1 MPQSESP
8 ARRAAP
14 TAGWRGPDL
23 RLYGGLVVVSIAITL
38 LVSVLPFVRLAYR
51 DAAAHIAIDTAGAV
65 VCTLAAYLV
74 LERLH
79 RSALLGDLLLFAALA
94 VFAAVNL
101 LLSVAPALARADSGA
116 LGSWGILTG
125 RLIATV
131 LLAAA
136 AFAGT
141 RHVDAPRRRARAA
154 LAGCALTIALL
165 VVVVSALGDQLPAA
179 IDRTLSPESSGRP
192 RIVGH
197 PVLLAGQLLAML
209 LFAVAGAGFARTA
222 MRRGDELLRWVAA
235 GAMLAAFARLNY
247 FLFPSVYTH
256 FVYTGDGFRLAFDVA
271 LLVGG
276 LREIRAYQRGLAER
290 SVLEER
296 RRIARDLHDGLAQ
309 DLAFITAQTRAL
321 GRAPDA
327 PPRLERIASAAE
339 RALDDSRAAIAAL
352 TRRLDEPLDEALA
365 RSAHEIAERC
375 GIRVELGL
383 EPDVD
388 VPPAMREALARIVR
402 EATSN
407 AARHGGAQRVTVGL
421 TREDGLRLTVSDDG
435 AGFDP
440 EATRRAGF
448 GLISMRERAEALGG
462 RLNLRSRPGAGT
474 TVEVIVP

>member
-1 MPQSESP
+1 M
-8 ARRAAP
+8 
-14 TAGWRGPDL
+14 
-23 RLYGGLVVVSIAITL
+23 
-38 LVSVLPFVRLAYR
+38 
-51 DAAAHIAIDTAGAV
+51 
-65 VCTLAAYLV
+65 
-74 LERLH
+74 
-79 RSALLGDLLLFAALA
+79 LG
-94 VFAAVNL
+94 
-101 LLSVAPALARADSGA
+101 
-116 LGSWGILTG
+116 
-125 RLIATV
+125 
-131 LLAAA
+131 
-136 AFAGT
+136 
-141 RHVDAPRRRARAA
+141 
-154 LAGCALTIALL
+154 
-165 VVVVSALGDQLPAA
+165 
-179 IDRTLSPESSGRP
+179 
-192 RIVGH
+192 
-197 PVLLAGQLLAML
+197 
-209 LFAVAGAGFARTA
+209 
-222 MRRGDELLRWVAA
+222 
-235 GAMLAAFARLNY
+235 AFARLNY

-276 LREIRAYQRGLAER
+276 LREIRTYQRGLAER

-321 GRAPDA
+321 GRAADA

-383 EPDVD
+383 EPDID

-440 EATRRAGF
+440 ESKYRAGF